1 MARNS
6 VDHATMRDM
15 NLALILDILRS
26 EAPLSRAEL
35 AVKTGL
41 NKATVSSIVRGLLEH
56 GWVKELGANSEPAE
70 VGRPGI
76 NLAPDPDAGYFI
88 GAEINVDFIS
98 IIITNFA
105 VEVVSRRF
113 ESSGMLKDQQ
123 AGLDRFLFLLA
134 ESEQQVR
141 RNGHDLFG
149 IGIGVPGLVDVSSG
163 RLLFAPNLNWRDV
176 PLRDLVQAQIDTP
189 VFVMNE
195 ANQAALGELFFG
207 AGRDSDFMLYV
218 SAGIGIGGGIISNGR
233 LVEGATGFA
242 GEVGHMTVVRDG
254 LPCNCGNHGCWETE
268 AGLRALCRRIEEQ
281 VSSGCSS
288 LLQEAGGDFNQLDI
302 SQVVQAAQ
310 RGDEVA
316 LRALTETAEWLGI
329 GMAGL
334 VNVLNP
340 QRVVFGGPLS
350 LAHEFILPAIRA
362 TVNQRAWD
370 WTHDQAEIVLANHG
384 RDAAVFGGVASIY
397 RELLNSPRSWLER
410 AD

>member
-1 MARNS
+1 
-6 VDHATMRDM
+6 
-15 NLALILDILRS
+15 
-26 EAPLSRAEL
+26 
-35 AVKTGL
+35 
-41 NKATVSSIVRGLLEH
+41 
-56 GWVKELGANSEPAE
+56 
-70 VGRPGI
+70 
-76 NLAPDPDAGYFI
+76 
-88 GAEINVDFIS
+88 
-98 IIITNFA
+98 
-105 VEVVSRRF
+105 
-113 ESSGMLKDQQ
+113 
-123 AGLDRFLFLLA
+123 
-134 ESEQQVR
+134 
-141 RNGHDLFG
+141 
-149 IGIGVPGLVDVSSG
+149 
-163 RLLFAPNLNWRDV
+163 
-176 PLRDLVQAQIDTP
+176 
-189 VFVMNE
+189 
-195 ANQAALGELFFG
+195 
-207 AGRDSDFMLYV
+207 
-218 SAGIGIGGGIISNGR
+218 
-233 LVEGATGFA
+233 
-242 GEVGHMTVVRDG
+242 MTVVRDG

-281 VSSGCSS
+281 VFSGCSS

-362 TVNQRAWD
+362 TVNRRAWD